1 MSCHETASVVS
12 PETIDLCQIGSPV
25 ESMEFV
31 MMEVD
36 VAVCVEEVLMVHD
49 SGVMVHGWLAK
60 KESLTVNPK

>member
-1 MSCHETASVVS
+1 MLCHELASVVS

-36 VAVCVEEVLMVHD
+36 VAVCVEEVLMVHE
-49 SGVMVHGWLAK
+49 SWEMVYGNFLGNIFPMS
-60 KESLTVNPK
+60 ER